1 MNTKYIILQDDIIE
15 IMHNELLKNKPFL
28 IRFTNY
34 SNENYEI
41 RMNQNELI
49 NFASNILQY
58 SEKKDFSSLWVDNDD
73 TVA

>member
-28 IRFTNY
+28 IRITNY
-34 SNENYEI
+34 TNENYEI

-49 NFASNILQY
+49 NFARNILQY

-73 TVA
+73 TVV